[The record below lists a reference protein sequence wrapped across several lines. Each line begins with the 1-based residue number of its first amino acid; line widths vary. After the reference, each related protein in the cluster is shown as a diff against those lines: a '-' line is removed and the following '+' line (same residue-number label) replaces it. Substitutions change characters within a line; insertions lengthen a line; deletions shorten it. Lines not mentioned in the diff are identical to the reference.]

1 MIISGVLFFSLLVTG
16 VSFKIF
22 RKFEVL
28 EKAELSCYILFI
40 AWGSLFFGILL
51 AKISS

>member
-1 MIISGVLFFSLLVTG
+1 MVITGLLLFSLLVTG
-16 VSFKIF
+16 VSFRIF
-22 RKFEVL
+22 RKVQVL

-40 AWGSLFFGILL
+40 AWGSLFFGLFL